1 MEDTTDIERSRA
13 INGRRS
19 NQVAPLILQNNLM
32 LAQAEEPDRS
42 LLLQSRNSPNE
53 MEKIETASFC
63 EAEIPQPQ
71 SPQKVLNFYDNFQ
84 NEDSK

>member
-1 MEDTTDIERSRA
+1 MEDTTDIERSRGN
-13 INGRRS
+13 NGRKS

-32 LAQAEEPDRS
+32 LAQVEEPDQS

-53 MEKIETASFC
+53 MGKIETANFC